1 MNTKNYT
8 IEFFFGR
15 PKKIAPGVRKWP
27 FLAKNIKFWP
37 KMAIFSGPKIFK
49 KHLFLFFVHF
59 RPLLIVFNENEKNW
73 PSFGPFLA
81 PFGPLSPQCTQSS
94 ARTREQAPLAFGRKC
109 QSFFDFGQ
117 TQNASSS
124 FFQHVTYIFFFLSD
138 IFLKF
143 SIRIKLFKQFDLFSI
158 LVHLITV
165 LY

>member
-1 MNTKNYT
+1 M
-8 IEFFFGR
+8 R
-15 PKKIAPGVRKWP
+15 PKNQAIYKKFRFTKKRSFGSQNDHFDPKHQV
-27 FLAKNIKFWP
+27 LAKNGDFLVVQ
-37 KMAIFSGPKIFK
+37 KIFK

-81 PFGPLSPQCTQSS
+81 PFCPLSPQCTQSS
-94 ARTREQAPLAFGRKC
+94 ARTRDQAPLAFGRKC